1 MKTLNEVNI
10 EQVWNHFIQHHDIQ
24 SRNTL
29 LEHYLPHVKYT
40 AERLNARLP
49 QNVELDDLYSVGIVG
64 LIDAINRFDPSRNVK
79 FETYCVRRIQGEIID
94 DIRKKDRVPRL
105 VRERAK
111 QLNKVTQR
119 LEVIFGRSPSD
130 EELADEL
137 HMNMEDFYH
146 FQRDANAS
154 VLVSLNT
161 NHSDSDGEEGFSE
174 LDHIANH
181 KSQDPFHE
189 IQKRDLKEFI
199 TKGFSRQEKLIVFLY
214 FFEKMT
220 MKEIGKTLGI
230 SESRVSQLNT
240 SIIARLQSHLKE
252 SSCLLEC

>member
-29 LEHYLPHVKYT
+29 LEHYLPNVKYT
-40 AERLNARLP
+40 AQRLSARLP
-49 QNVELDDLYSVGIVG
+49 QNIELDDLYSVGIVG

-105 VRERAK
+105 VRARAK
-111 QLNKVTQR
+111 QLQEVTQR
-119 LEVIFGRSPSD
+119 LEAIFGRTPSD

-137 HMNMEDFYH
+137 ELNIEEFYH
-146 FQRDANAS
+146 FQRDANAN

-161 NHSDSDGEEGFSE
+161 KHSDIDSEDGFSE
-174 LDHIANH
+174 LDHLANH
-181 KSQDPFHE
+181 KSRDPFKE
-189 IQKRDLKEFI
+189 VEKKDLKEYLI
-199 TKGFSRQEKLIVFLY
+199 RGFTRQEQLIFTLY
-214 FFEKMT
+214 HLEEMT
-220 MKEIGKTLGI
+220 MKEIGETLGI
-230 SESRVSQLNT
+230 SESRVSQLHT
-240 SIIARLQSHLKE
+240 SVILRLRSQLRKK
-252 SSCLLEC
+252 SCLLES